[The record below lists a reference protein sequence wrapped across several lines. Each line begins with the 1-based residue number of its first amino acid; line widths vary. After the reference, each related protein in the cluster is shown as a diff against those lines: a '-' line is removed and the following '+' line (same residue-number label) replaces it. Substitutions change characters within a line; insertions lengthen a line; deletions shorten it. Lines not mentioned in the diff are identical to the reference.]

1 MFLFIFIQVNGGIQE
16 QLKKEVLEYDY
27 HKSFFDIFV
36 STGLYNTL
44 YFWNISLLFQKRFQE
59 NVLDQMGLADKKL
72 WESVIYCNANTCVH
86 NSSKQDLLCKIH
98 CILML

>member
-36 STGLYNTL
+36 STGLYNIL
-44 YFWNISLLFQKRFQE
+44 YF
-59 NVLDQMGLADKKL
+59 
-72 WESVIYCNANTCVH
+72 
-86 NSSKQDLLCKIH
+86 
-98 CILML
+98 

>member
-44 YFWNISLLFQKRFQE
+44 YF
-59 NVLDQMGLADKKL
+59 
-72 WESVIYCNANTCVH
+72 
-86 NSSKQDLLCKIH
+86 
-98 CILML
+98 